1 MIQMKNAMEIFKV
14 LPRNNCR
21 DCRVPTCLAFAAAV
35 FKGEKSLE
43 ECPHVDKT
51 VIEAFSHCNSGA
63 RESDSEEEREY
74 AELKGRIAGVDL
86 ASSAERLGGQFLGE
100 ALTIKVLGKDFRVDS
115 RGNVTSECHVHR

>member
-1 MIQMKNAMEIFKV
+1 MKNAMEIFKI

-51 VIEAFSHCNSGA
+51 VIETFSHCNS
-63 RESDSEEEREY
+63 DP
-74 AELKGRIAGVDL
+74 
-86 ASSAERLGGQFLGE
+86 
-100 ALTIKVLGKDFRVDS
+100 
-115 RGNVTSECHVHR
+115 GNWTLRKTVNLPS